1 MAKATWSPDGNTL
14 TYEYVEGT
22 PPFVVDIGSFSQ
34 AIKVEAMRAG
44 FQRIAREVTA
54 GKLEEPHKALEALT
68 NRFALF
74 AQGKWVSEGT
84 QKSAFELD
92 AQEKGEIIS
101 TVIVNAYKGNGDK
114 RSGADILKAL
124 NEAGEATVRQVQEML
139 KVQIDKALKDALAK
153 KKKMAKTKIDLPGLP
168 AA

>member
-1 MAKATWSPDGNTL
+1 MAKATWSADGNTL
-14 TYEYVEGT
+14 SYEFVEGQ
-22 PPFVVDIGSFSQ
+22 PPFVVNIGDFSQ
-34 AIKVEAMRAG
+34 AIKIEAMRAG

-54 GKLEEPHKALEALT
+54 GKLEEPAKALEALK

-74 AQGKWVSEGT
+74 AAGKWVSEGT

-92 AQEKGEIIS
+92 DAEKGEVIS
-101 TVIVNAYKGNGDK
+101 TVIINAYKGNGDK
-114 RSGADILKAL
+114 RTGAEIIKAL
-124 NEAGEATVRQVQEML
+124 NDAGDAVVTQVQTML

-153 KKKMAKTKIDLPGLP
+153 KKKLAKTKLDLPGLP